1 MKKRLLSA
9 LSLVLLLSCLAQAK
23 QFAVVSDKQNSTG
36 NVKTVDLA
44 NLLSGKTK
52 AWADGR
58 PVRIVLRDPTLADM
72 EFVFRRVLNMTPD
85 QVRALMQAHPG
96 LIVIADTDDA
106 VLRFVAATRGALG
119 IVDLY
124 SLTKDVVVIKIDG
137 KLPFDTGY
145 LLKAD

>member
-1 MKKRLLSA
+1 MKKRLFLA

-23 QFAVVSDKQNSTG
+23 QFAVVSDKQNTTG
-36 NVKTVDLA
+36 NVKAVDLA
-44 NLLSGKTK
+44 SLLSGKTK
-52 AWADGR
+52 AWVDGR
-58 PVRIVLRDPTLADM
+58 PVRIVLRDPTLPDM
-72 EFVFRRVLNMTPD
+72 EFVFRRVLNMTPN

-124 SLTKDVVVIKIDG
+124 SLTKDIAVIKIDG

-145 LLKAD
+145 LLKVD